1 MNPPDSGPSIGPS
14 MGPSNTDTLPS
25 LEVDV
30 DLMRAAFPSTRIRP
44 QEWEKHRRLIE
55 TMHASDHSMK
65 DIKTHMELTHG
76 FFAR

>member
-1 MNPPDSGPSIGPS
+1 MDSTINPPDSGPSAGPS
-14 MGPSNTDTLPS
+14 EADALPS

-30 DLMRAAFPSTRIRP
+30 ALMRAAFPSIRIRP
-44 QEWEKHRRLIE
+44 QEWEKHRRVIE

-65 DIKTHMELTHG
+65 DIKSHMELTHG